1 MNMTSP
7 DYVYLSF
14 CSYNVPD
21 SFEGTPH
28 WWRNDTLDKEARL
41 AFTSLLIVTLAN
53 PPSSEELDAYY
64 DTVRNVSLAL
74 FNTSDV
80 FSDNVLWRSPHS
92 CNLLRIDNLVSG
104 MLCCRVKFS
113 EWRRTRLCTSPLRFL
128 PTTCARAQEDY
139 TTGQRLPC
147 RWLIGCFPRSR
158 AAASST
164 KKGIGKAFMLLLAPP
179 ATLTS

>member
-1 MNMTSP
+1 MHIMI
-7 DYVYLSF
+7 L
-14 CSYNVPD
+14 C
-21 SFEGTPH
+21 GT
-28 WWRNDTLDKEARL
+28 
-41 AFTSLLIVTLAN
+41 
-53 PPSSEELDAYY
+53 
-64 DTVRNVSLAL
+64 
-74 FNTSDV
+74 
-80 FSDNVLWRSPHS
+80 
-92 CNLLRIDNLVSG
+92 CLLRSSTHRTFSPT
-104 MLCCRVKFS
+104 MVKFS